1 LYARRR
7 SHIRGWDD
15 PGASATHRFNAA
27 IPMKTTPPLFTI
39 KQVSAQCGVS
49 GSTLRFWEKKF
60 PGLLAPVRSHGG
72 QRRYSAQHLA
82 LIQRI
87 KQLKDEGMSLDSIQD
102 TIRMEAIGQGIDSA
116 ARVEVIVERVA
127 GLVKTEVRR
136 VLTEALGS

>member
-1 LYARRR
+1 
-7 SHIRGWDD
+7 
-15 PGASATHRFNAA
+15 
-27 IPMKTTPPLFTI
+27 MKTTSPLFTI

-82 LIQRI
+82 IIRRI

-102 TIRMEAIGQGIDSA
+102 TIRLEAIIGPGLDSA
-116 ARVEVIVERVA
+116 AKVEVIAERVA